1 MVCGLKIHTPYIVF
15 YEKNKAFR
23 AKNKEKS
30 SFKRQTMEGV
40 ENWK

>member
-1 MVCGLKIHTPYIVF
+1 MIIKKKIFKYMVCGLKIHTPYIVF

-30 SFKRQTMEGV
+30 S
-40 ENWK
+40 